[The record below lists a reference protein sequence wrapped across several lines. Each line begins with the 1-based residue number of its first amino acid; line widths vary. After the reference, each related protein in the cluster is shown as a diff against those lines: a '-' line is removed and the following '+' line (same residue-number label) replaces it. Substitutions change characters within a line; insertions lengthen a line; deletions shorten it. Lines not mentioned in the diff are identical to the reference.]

1 MSQLLAAGVV
11 GFGLGALMAR
21 PKNES
26 KNVQEDINDFIAN
39 VSQTYISSH
48 TQTLASTGI
57 SSQFMNFTGATWNH
71 CAGTITNYI
80 DANIVLS
87 AKLDD
92 IEKINLS
99 SNILSTLS
107 SNIAAIAG
115 QTTAW
120 WSLFSGGNSAENIQR
135 IVNHVND
142 NINQTVI
149 MNTYNSVI
157 NQYYTNQGFDFTGAT
172 FNCDPGEPWAI
183 SNITMVKLVATT
195 MSKILTDVMMDGSLE
210 MQALASMKAELQ
222 QRAGTAG
229 GGWLKWVLIIL
240 AIAVGLGF
248 IVWII
253 MVTRK
258 QQIQAKP
265 T

>member
-1 MSQLLAAGVV
+1 MSFLAPAVI

-39 VSQTYISSH
+39 VSQTYISTHS
-48 TQTLASTGI
+48 QTLASTGI
-57 SSQFMNFTGATWNH
+57 SSQFMDFSGATWNN
-71 CAGTITNYI
+71 CSGTITNYI

-87 AKLDD
+87 AKLEDT
-92 IEKINLS
+92 EKINLS

-107 SNIAAIAG
+107 SNIAAIAN
-115 QTTAW
+115 QTSAW

-135 IVNHVND
+135 IINHVND
-142 NINQTVI
+142 NVNQTVI

-157 NQYYTNQGFDFTGAT
+157 SQYYTNQGFNFHGAT
-172 FNCDPGEPWAI
+172 FNCAPGEPWVI
-183 SNITMVKLVATT
+183 SNITIVKLVAETV
-195 MSKILTDVMMDGSLE
+195 SKILTDVMMDGSIE
-210 MQALASMKAELQ
+210 MQALASMKAEIQ
-222 QRAGTAG
+222 QRAGTGG
-229 GGWLKWVLIIL
+229 GGWLKWVIIIA

-248 IVWII
+248 IIWII

-258 QQIQAKP
+258 QQSQAKSK
-265 T
+265 

>member
-1 MSQLLAAGVV
+1 MSFLAPAFI

-39 VSQTYISSH
+39 VSQTYISGH

-57 SSQFMNFTGATWNH
+57 SSQFMDFSHATFNH
-71 CAGTITNYI
+71 CQGQLTNYI
-80 DANIVLS
+80 DANIVLT
-87 AKLDD
+87 AKLED

-99 SNILSTLS
+99 SNILSNLS

-142 NINQTVI
+142 SINQTVI

-157 NQYYTNQGFDFTGAT
+157 NQYYTNQGFNFSGAT
-172 FNCDPGEPWAI
+172 FNCDPGVPFVI
-183 SNITMVKLVATT
+183 SNTTIVQVVATT

-210 MQALASMKAELQ
+210 MQALASMKAEIQ
-222 QRAGTAG
+222 QRAGTG
-229 GGWLKWVLIIL
+229 GGDWLKWVLIIL

-248 IVWII
+248 ILWIF
-253 MVTRK
+253 MRTRT

-265 T
+265 K